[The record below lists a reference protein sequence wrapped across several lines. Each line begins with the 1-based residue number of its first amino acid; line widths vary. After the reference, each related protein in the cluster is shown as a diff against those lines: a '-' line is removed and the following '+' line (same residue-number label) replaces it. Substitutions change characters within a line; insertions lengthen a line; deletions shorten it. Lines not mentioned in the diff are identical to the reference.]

1 MSTFESRL
9 YPAPSRTPAPGQVRE
24 ELAVRLEWFFLL
36 VRYAAYAMLLAAYAI
51 GAISEYTPDLFFVTF
66 GALLQNVF
74 VHFVLYT
81 RRYNLFLTP
90 FNLCL
95 HLFKIS
101 LLTGLTG
108 GSESPFAV
116 LYLIVITGYALY
128 SPACRSIWAVVLATS
143 FAFAGTLLANWA
155 VNGINMTYPVMM
167 YFIAFAVSGHLVDRI
182 GEVLSTAEEH
192 AHERAQSLLTSE
204 ATLRAILDTTPLP
217 ILVCEDSEMI
227 VDANERACAFL
238 GTTRDELLGRRMRA
252 FLFDDGTLPQKLAS
266 LRSKGAYRGELLA
279 LTSNGEERD
288 VDLVIRS
295 FLREGRRFHV
305 AMLID
310 ITEQKNLQEASRVAT
325 QRLER
330 LNQELREVN
339 DLRLDFYTRV
349 AQRIR
354 SPLTAI
360 TGYTDLMLEEG
371 LGPLTQ
377 DQRVALKNTRE
388 CGRRIFTQLDSAF
401 ETERLRPT
409 LGHAQDEDKAAEADD
424 EVSIEKVIADAN
436 ARERDAV
443 GK

>member
-1 MSTFESRL
+1 MTGLENRL
-9 YPAPSRTPAPGQVRE
+9 YPAPHSAPPAGQVRE
-24 ELAVRLEWFFLL
+24 NLAVRLEWFFLL
-36 VRYAAYAMLLAAYAI
+36 VRYAAYAMLLAAYAV

-66 GALLQNVF
+66 GALLQNVY

-90 FNLCL
+90 FNLFI

-101 LLTGLTG
+101 VLTGITG

-116 LYLIVITGYALY
+116 LYLLVITGYALY
-128 SPACRSIWAVVLATS
+128 SPSCRHVWTVVLATS
-143 FAFAGTLLANWA
+143 FAFAGTLLGEWA
-155 VNGINMTYPVMM
+155 VNGINMTYPVLM

-192 AHERAQSLLTSE
+192 AQERRQSLLTSE
-204 ATLRAILDTTPLP
+204 ATLRAILNTTPLP

-227 VDANERACAFL
+227 VDCNERACAFL
-238 GTTRDELLGRRMRA
+238 GTPRENLLGRRMRA
-252 FLFDDGTLPQKLAS
+252 FLFDDGTLPQKLAA
-266 LRSKGAYRGELLA
+266 LRAKGAYRGEFLV
-279 LTSNGEERD
+279 LTASGEERD

-310 ITEQKNLQEASRVAT
+310 ITEQKNLQEASRFAT

-339 DLRLDFYTRV
+339 DLRLDFYTMV

-360 TGYTDLMLEEG
+360 SGYADLLLEEG
-371 LGPLTQ
+371 LGPLTPE
-377 DQRVALKNTRE
+377 QRGALKNSRE
-388 CGRRIFTQLDSAF
+388 CTRRIFVQLDSAF
-401 ETERLRPT
+401 ETERLRTPN
-409 LGHAQDEDKAAEADD
+409 AQTPAAAMMPGEDAQQPDGAPSASEPVA
-424 EVSIEKVIADAN
+424 
-436 ARERDAV
+436 
-443 GK
+443 GL